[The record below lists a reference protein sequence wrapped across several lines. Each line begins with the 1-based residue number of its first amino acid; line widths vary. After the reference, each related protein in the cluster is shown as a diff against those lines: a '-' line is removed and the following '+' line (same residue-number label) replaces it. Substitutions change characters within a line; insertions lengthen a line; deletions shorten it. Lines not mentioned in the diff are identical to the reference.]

1 MDNKMILIEDAYN
14 NGGYCSIALV
24 DEDAKRR
31 LFNAVQ
37 NPDYSLKEKV
47 NTTINMVDLY
57 VEPVDIVEKDEDG
70 NITGNVHTA
79 PRVVILDD
87 KGKSYSCCSVG
98 VYNSL
103 KRLLSPVMFGD
114 PSTWKKPLAII
125 PYIVSKGK
133 GQVLFIKL
141 A

>member
-1 MDNKMILIEDAYN
+1 MENKMILLDEAYS

-24 DEDAKRR
+24 DDDAKRR

-57 VEPVDIVEKDEDG
+57 VEPVDVVEKDDEG

-79 PRVVILDD
+79 PRIVIIDD
-87 KGKSYSCCSVG
+87 KGKSYSCCSIG

-114 PSTWKKPLAII
+114 PSTWEKPLAIT

>member
-1 MDNKMILIEDAYN
+1 MDNKMILLEDAYN

-57 VEPVDIVEKDEDG
+57 VEPVDIAEKDEDG
-70 NITGNVHTA
+70 NLTGNIHTA

-114 PSTWKKPLAII
+114 PSTWEKPLAIT